1 MIQRY
6 FQAVWNSSCAAW
18 PGTRLV
24 ICRTGPNC
32 QLYNRDLAFELSGIL
47 FILGRAWAYSE
58 ALLVGLSLGLGFPH
72 LLSGLSKWAWP
83 CHLPP
88 IFLSP
93 KELKNSIGLPIAR
106 VTLLVTRGLQ
116 KPLRRVMVWAVT
128 ASQGGFFP
136 SPRLAPSSVFPPSN
150 VGNSRK
156 IRASLRVQ
164 PHHVSFL
171 YLMAFFGFHFRISL
185 LPECSLICRSLEYF
199 LLLVFPFNGFF

>member
-58 ALLVGLSLGLGFPH
+58 ALLVGLALGLGFPH

-116 KPLRRVMVWAVT
+116 KPLRRWWSELSPLPKAV
-128 ASQGGFFP
+128 
-136 SPRLAPSSVFPPSN
+136 SS
-150 VGNSRK
+150 
-156 IRASLRVQ
+156 
-164 PHHVSFL
+164 HHHDLHHRVSFL
-171 YLMAFFGFHFRISL
+171 LPTLVTVARSGRLFAF
-185 LPECSLICRSLEYF
+185 SLIM
-199 LLLVFPFNGFF
+199 FPSSI